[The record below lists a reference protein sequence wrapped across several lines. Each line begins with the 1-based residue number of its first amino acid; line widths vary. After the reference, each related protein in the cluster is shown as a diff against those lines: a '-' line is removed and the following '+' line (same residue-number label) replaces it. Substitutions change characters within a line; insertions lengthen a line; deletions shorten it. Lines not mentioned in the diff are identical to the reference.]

1 MAKVAVVTGDG
12 SGVGRATALLL
23 ARHVGNVHVADPSE
37 DTAQEVARAS
47 DAAGGSAVAHAP
59 DVANP
64 TLWRR
69 SPVACLRRRAT
80 LTSFTTTPAS
90 VMEGTPKA
98 IAGSAPPS
106 SPRRSSRPAACA
118 SRSPWRSSW

>member
-1 MAKVAVVTGDG
+1 MAKVAVVTGGG

-23 ARHVGNVHVADPSE
+23 ARHVGNIHVADPSE

-47 DAAGGSAVAHAP
+47 EAAGGSAVAHAP

-69 SPVACLRRRAT
+69 MLPVEMIGVA
-80 LTSFTTTPAS
+80 
-90 VMEGTPKA
+90 MM
-98 IAGSAPPS
+98 AGQIP
-106 SPRRSSRPAACA
+106 
-118 SRSPWRSSW
+118 RSPSVFPP